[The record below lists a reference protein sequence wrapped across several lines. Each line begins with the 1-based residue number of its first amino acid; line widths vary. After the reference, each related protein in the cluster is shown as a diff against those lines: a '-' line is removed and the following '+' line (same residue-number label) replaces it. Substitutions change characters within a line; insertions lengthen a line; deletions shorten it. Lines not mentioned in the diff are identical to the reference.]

1 MSYVLIDLVD
11 PVNEFPTSVWNW
23 KAAVEV
29 IRHLGV
35 IDQFTARKMVLN
47 GSGVKI
53 SMEDAHEIGL
63 KLRVEILPKLKPNK
77 RIFADLSITDSPDD
91 GTFHEHGADAWKN
104 YSVGAVWVED
114 FSDFVLR
121 SKGFQVF

>member
-1 MSYVLIDLVD
+1 MSYVLVDLVD

-29 IRHLGV
+29 ITHLGV

-63 KLRVEILPKLKPNK
+63 KLRAEILPKLKTNK

-91 GTFHEHGADAWKN
+91 GTFHEHGADSWKN

>member
-35 IDQFTARKMVLN
+35 IDQFTARKMVFKWLW
-47 GSGVKI
+47 GK
-53 SMEDAHEIGL
+53 
-63 KLRVEILPKLKPNK
+63 
-77 RIFADLSITDSPDD
+77 DL
-91 GTFHEHGADAWKN
+91 HGGC
-104 YSVGAVWVED
+104 S
-114 FSDFVLR
+114 
-121 SKGFQVF
+121 